1 MHKFSINLEG
11 EKVFTQEELSSL
23 IESNILDAVV
33 CIRSVEGT
41 VILNSPVNVILNK
54 VNDVADNVTHLLQS
68 VI

>member
-11 EKVFTQEELSSL
+11 EKHFTEEELSHL

-41 VILNSPVNVILNK
+41 VILNSPVNIMLNK
-54 VNDVADNVTHLLQS
+54 VNDVTDNVTHLLQS
-68 VI
+68 VV